1 MQYMLLI
8 YSEPPTQP
16 PTEAALGTMHA
27 EYQAYT
33 EDIRKRGAFVDGSA
47 LVPASS
53 ASTVRVRNGNRAIT
67 DGPFAETKEWLGGYY
82 VIEAPSLDGALEAAA
97 MCPGAKYGSV
107 EVRPLVDMS

>member
-16 PTEAALGTMHA
+16 PTEAAINTIRG
-27 EYQAYT
+27 EYNAFT